1 MGHAADCEDG
11 VSCMIGNTIGTD
23 GKIFVE
29 VITVPRGP
37 LPSNTSDA
45 ILNSY
50 AAHRQLS
57 LCSQVPNVL
66 GIDDT
71 TSEDEIY
78 YFYSFAPGGITA
90 AELLAI
96 GGPLHESQPLFKFLS
111 NQILHAFIAL
121 DEECKCN
128 ENYLSCL

>member
-1 MGHAADCEDG
+1 
-11 VSCMIGNTIGTD
+11 MIGNTIGTD
-23 GKIFVE
+23 GKMFVE
-29 VITVPRGP
+29 VVTVPRGP

-57 LCSQVPNVL
+57 MCSQVPNVL

-71 TSEDEIY
+71 TSEGQIY